1 MLRKLG
7 QKLLHSP
14 FHPLYV
20 KLVGSPRIRE
30 YRRFLAA
37 LARNRPPAEW
47 FKRQIDSWDY
57 RPVVSLLMAVRNPRR
72 EWFEQAVRSVAGQN
86 YSNWQLCIADDASD
100 IPPEMLHTDARI
112 QFASLQTRQGIS
124 GALNRALEMATG
136 DYIGVL
142 DHDDFLSADA
152 LFRVVEALQTQRYDV
167 LYSDE
172 DYVDEN
178 GEPVRPNFK
187 PGWSPELLS
196 NCMYMGHLV
205 VASKE
210 SMLATGGFRSEFDGA
225 QDYDLALRLTDKPV
239 RVAHVPHIIYH
250 WRQHGES
257 IAQNPSA
264 KPWAN
269 DSGHRAAADM
279 LRRRGWNAHVIDDG
293 NPTRYHIVRDWKSS
307 DLVSIIGAESLD
319 LRQKTDYGAVEFVN
333 SVSEAKGSYFVFL
346 HADVRPVAPD
356 WLTNLLAIAQR
367 PEVGAVG
374 AKLIAPDGSL
384 RHSGFAL
391 GMLGGVGNPGR
402 GLYQSDYWR
411 WLHYT
416 RNVTAVSSVC
426 MAVRKEVFESVGGFD
441 TALSSDY
448 ADADFCLRL
457 RELGFEVILE
467 QRATLVHGKERLP
480 GSREQQERF
489 RKKWDKL
496 LASTD
501 RYFSPHLR
509 ADREDTSLRIPLPHG
524 RGSE

>member
-20 KLVGSPRIRE
+20 KLVGSPRERE
-30 YRRFLAA
+30 YRRFLEA
-37 LARNRPPAEW
+37 LARNSPPPEW
-47 FKRQIDSWDY
+47 FARQIESWNY
-57 RPVVSLLMAVRNPRR
+57 RPIVSVLMAVRNPKR
-72 EWFEQAVRSVAGQN
+72 EWFEQAVRSVVEQN
-86 YSNWQLCIADDASD
+86 YPNWQLCIIDDDSD
-100 IPPEMLHTDARI
+100 ITPVVMHTDTRI
-112 QFASLQTRQGIS
+112 QFASLQTRHGIS

-152 LFRVVEALQTQRYDV
+152 LFRVVEALQSERYDV

-178 GEPVRPNFK
+178 GVPVRPNFK

-210 SMLATGGFRSEFDGA
+210 LMLATAGFRSEYDGA
-225 QDYDLALRLTDKPV
+225 QDYDLALRLTDNPV
-239 RVAHVPHIIYH
+239 RVAHLPHILYH

-257 IAQNPSA
+257 IAQHPGA

-279 LRRRGWNAHVIDDG
+279 LLRRGWNAHVLDDE
-293 NPTRYHIVRDWKSS
+293 NPTRYHIVRDWKGS
-307 DLVSIIGAESLD
+307 DLVSIIGIESLE
-319 LRQKTDYGAVEFVN
+319 KTDYGEMEFVN
-333 SVSEAKGSYFVFL
+333 SANEAKGSYLVFL
-346 HADVRPVAPD
+346 HADVRPLASD

-374 AKLIAPDGSL
+374 AKLISPDGSL
-384 RHSGFAL
+384 QHSGLAL

-426 MAVRKEVFESVGGFD
+426 MVVRKEVFEAVGGFD
-441 TALSSDY
+441 DAFTSDY

-457 RELGFEVILE
+457 RELGLEVILE
-467 QRATLVHGKERLP
+467 QRATLVQQGVP
-480 GSREQQERF
+480 PAVSREQQERF
-489 RKKWDKL
+489 RKKWAKL

-509 ADREDTSLRIPLPHG
+509 TNREDTSLLI
-524 RGSE
+524 GSVSVGSSRQS

>member
-14 FHPLYV
+14 FHPLYL
-20 KLVGSPRIRE
+20 KLVGSPRERE

-37 LARNRPPAEW
+37 LAQNSPPPEW
-47 FKRQIDSWDY
+47 FARQIQSWNY
-57 RPVVSLLMAVRNPRR
+57 RPVVSLLMAVRNPQR
-72 EWFEQAVRSVAGQN
+72 EWFEQAVRSVMDQN
-86 YSNWQLCIADDASD
+86 YPGWQLCIADDASG
-100 IPPEMLHTDARI
+100 ITPELLHTDSRI
-112 QFASLQTRQGIS
+112 QFASLKTRQGIS

-142 DHDDFLSADA
+142 DHDDFLSTDA
-152 LFRVVEALQTQRYDV
+152 LFRVVEALQRERYDV

-172 DYVDEN
+172 DYVNEN

-187 PGWSPELLS
+187 PDWSPELLS

-210 SMLATGGFRSEFDGA
+210 AMLATGGFRSEYDGA
-225 QDYDLALRLTDKPV
+225 QDYDLALRLTDNPV
-239 RVAHVPHIIYH
+239 RVAHLPHILYH

-257 IAQNPSA
+257 IAQHPGA

-279 LRRRGWNAHVIDDG
+279 LRRRGWNAHVLDDE
-293 NPTRYHIVRDWKSS
+293 NPTRYHIAWEWKST
-307 DLVSIIGAESLD
+307 DLVSIVGTESLE
-319 LRQKTDYGAVEFVN
+319 LRQKTDYLAIEFVN
-333 SVSEAKGSYFVFL
+333 SVSEAKGSHLVFL
-346 HADVRPVAPD
+346 HDDVKPLSSD
-356 WLTNLLAIAQR
+356 WLTNLLASAQR

-384 RHSGFAL
+384 QHSGIAL
-391 GMLGGVGNPGR
+391 GMLGAVGNPGR

-426 MAVRKEVFESVGGFD
+426 MVVRREVFESVGGFD
-441 TALSSDY
+441 AAFSSDY

-457 RELGFEVILE
+457 RELGLEVILE
-467 QRATLVHGKERLP
+467 QRATLVHEGTGRAVP
-480 GSREQQERF
+480 GEQQERF
-489 RKKWDKL
+489 RKKWGKL
-496 LASTD
+496 LATTD
-501 RYFSPHLR
+501 RYFSAHLR
-509 ADREDTSLRIPLPHG
+509 ADREDTSLLI
-524 RGSE
+524 GSVSAGSSR